1 MKPISTTRE
10 QWLQS
15 AISDLRPDIKHAGLI
30 LPRIVHVSIGFPSTR
45 ALSTSS
51 RRRIGECWQGEA
63 SRDGNPHIY
72 ISPVIEHGSE
82 VLGALIHELIH
93 AAGIRGHKGDFK
105 RPALALGLEGKM
117 TSTVPGPDLTYR
129 LNALIKS
136 LGKYPHNVLDPH
148 VRPTKKQSTR
158 LLKATC
164 EDCEAIIRVTGK
176 LCLDP
181 GLPTCACGGLFELS
195 Q

>member
-1 MKPISTTRE
+1 MKPISPTRE

-45 ALSTSS
+45 ALVSS
-51 RRRIGECWQGEA
+51 RRRLGECWQGEA

-72 ISPVIEHGSE
+72 ISPVIESGTE
-82 VLGALIHELIH
+82 VLAALIHELVH
-93 AAGIRGHKGDFK
+93 AAGIRGHMADFK
-105 RPALALGLEGKM
+105 RPALALGLTGKM
-117 TSTVPGPDLTYR
+117 TSTVPGPDLTSR
-129 LNALIKS
+129 LNDLIRQ
-136 LGKYPHNVLDPH
+136 LGKYPHNVLDPQ

-164 EDCEAIIRVTGK
+164 EECEAIIRVTGK
-176 LCLDP
+176 VVNDP
-181 GLPTCACGGLFELS
+181 GLPTCACGGMFELA
-195 Q
+195 